1 MEKSVPASQVC
12 FMTDRL
18 TDLRRDIDSLDQ
30 ALVDLL
36 SRREKLVGEVL
47 IYKKANNLP
56 GRIPARV
63 NAVIDNAERRASDVG
78 MNPDLA
84 RTVWT
89 AMVEWFVRHEEKE
102 LGQR

>member
-1 MEKSVPASQVC
+1 MDLTVRPRQIIS
-12 FMTDRL
+12 MTDRL
-18 TDLRRDIDSLDQ
+18 SELRRDIDSLDQ
-30 ALVDLL
+30 TLVDLL

-63 NAVIDNAERRASDVG
+63 NAVIDNAARRASDVG

-89 AMVEWFVRHEEKE
+89 AMVEWFVRHEERE
-102 LGQR
+102 LG

>member
-1 MEKSVPASQVC
+1 MEKVILARQINC
-12 FMTDRL
+12 MTDRL
-18 TDLRRDIDSLDQ
+18 TDLRRDIDSLDR

-63 NAVIDNAERRASDVG
+63 NAVIDNAARRATDVG

-102 LGQR
+102 LG

>member
-1 MEKSVPASQVC
+1 MEKSVPASQVSS
-12 FMTDRL
+12 MTDRL

-102 LGQR
+102 LG

>member
-1 MEKSVPASQVC
+1 MEKTSLLLHIGS
-12 FMTDRL
+12 MTDRL
-18 TDLRRDIDSLDQ
+18 SDLRRDIDKLDQ

-36 SRREKLVGEVL
+36 SHREKLVGEVL
-47 IYKKANNLP
+47 IYKKAHNLP

-63 NAVIDNAERRASDVG
+63 DAVIDNAARRASDVG

-102 LGQR
+102 LG